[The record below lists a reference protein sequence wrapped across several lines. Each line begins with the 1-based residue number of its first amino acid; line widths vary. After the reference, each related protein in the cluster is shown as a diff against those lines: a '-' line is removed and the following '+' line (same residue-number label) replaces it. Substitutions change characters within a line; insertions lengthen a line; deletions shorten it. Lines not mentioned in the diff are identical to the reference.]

1 MLGGFNNHF
10 LKQITVRSKPLPCKT
25 SQPLLKIGEKKQSF
39 STTALTASITE
50 KPLNTL
56 PLTLLSGRLG
66 SLLAKPARGDLFKLL
81 NLPT

>member
-1 MLGGFNNHF
+1 MLGGFNNNF
-10 LKQITVRSKPLPCKT
+10 LKQITVRSRPLPCKT
-25 SQPLLKIGEKKQSF
+25 SQPPLKIEGKTQNSSIKV
-39 STTALTASITE
+39 LTAPITE

-56 PLTLLSGRLG
+56 PLKNVSGRLG